1 MSQLPEDQRLAAE
14 ALLPPGLVNLG
25 NTCYM
30 NSTVQALVAVPE
42 LRVALQK
49 YSSRPDDVSNDALFT
64 TTMKELSRELAFG
77 GATVEPQ
84 AFWHLLRQ
92 INPQFNER
100 GEHGFSQQDADE
112 CLLTVLSTLSRQL
125 RVGDGGSAA
134 AVSDSVPSTIVHQLF
149 GINLDVTM
157 SNELNADEPVEHK
170 REVVLKL
177 SAHIDKESK
186 YLTSCLQHS
195 LVGQLEKLSPLTNAN
210 AVYTKTMRLAR
221 LPLVL
226 TVQFVRF
233 FWKAGVD
240 NKPGNKS
247 KIVRPIE
254 FPFSLDVLN
263 YCSDELKA
271 SLLPARKRVRAL
283 EDEHLGIKPIDAI
296 ADAAADAAAGDA
308 ATTTTA
314 ATTAVSSSTVTEPE
328 GKKARVGTGSDFDND
343 TGFYELAALV
353 THKGRDADG
362 GHYVAWVKEKE
373 DQWVLYDDDRVS
385 RVKDDDIK
393 KLSGTGGG
401 DWHMAYVAFYR
412 ARRVRD
418 VVEQLN
424 SADKKK

>member
-1 MSQLPEDQRLAAE
+1 M
-14 ALLPPGLVNLG
+14 PPGLANLG

-49 YSSRPDDVSNDALFT
+49 YTARPDDLSNDALFT
-64 TTMKELSRELAFG
+64 TTMKDLSRELAFG
-77 GATVEPQ
+77 GVTVEPQ
-84 AFWHLLRQ
+84 TFWGLLRQ

-100 GEHGFSQQDADE
+100 GEHGYSQQDADE

-149 GINLDVTM
+149 GINLDVTLR
-157 SNELNADEPVEHK
+157 NIGNADEPVEHK

-186 YLTSCLQHS
+186 YLTSCLEHS
-195 LVGQLEKLSPLTNAN
+195 LVGQLEKNSPLTGAN
-210 AVYTKTMRLAR
+210 AIYSKTMRLSR

-254 FPFSLDVLN
+254 FPFTLDVLN

-271 SLLPARKRVRAL
+271 SLMPARKRVRAL
-283 EDEHLGIKPIDAI
+283 EDEHLGIKTIDAI
-296 ADAAADAAAGDA
+296 ADAATSSTAATSATPSDDAAAA
-308 ATTTTA
+308 A
-314 ATTAVSSSTVTEPE
+314 SSTAVTEPE

-385 RVKDDDIK
+385 RVKDEDIK

-418 VVEQLN
+418 VVEQLKN
-424 SADKKK
+424 ADKKN